1 MKYKKPKFWDSKQK
15 SFFAILLFPFSLLFL
30 LFSKIK
36 NIKPKTKF
44 SIPVVCIGNIYLGGT
59 GKTPVAMEIFK
70 ITQSLG
76 KKPGFVKKFYS
87 YLEDEINMLK
97 EIGATFV
104 YKNRIEAIN
113 VLIKNKYD
121 LAVLDD
127 GLQDPT
133 IKKDFSIVCFNSEQW
148 IGNGLLIPA
157 GPLREKLSSINAVD
171 CIIINGNKN
180 KEIEEQ
186 IFKYASGTTK
196 IFYSKYK
203 IINSEK
209 FKNKNLIAFAGI
221 GNPINF
227 FNLLNENNFKIYE
240 TISFPDHHYFLE
252 KEFNLLLQKAEKIN
266 GELITTEK
274 DYNRMS
280 NEQKKYCNFIKV
292 DLEIK
297 DKSELINL
305 IKNKI

>member
-227 FNLLNENNFKIYE
+227 FNLLNENKLNIVE
-240 TISFPDHHYFLE
+240 TVKFPDHHEYSE
-252 KEFNLLLQKAEKIN
+252 KELENLLNKAKKNNAI
-266 GELITTEK
+266 LLTTEK
-274 DYNRMS
+274 DYFRIS
-280 NEQKKYCNFIKV
+280 EIDKKNIKFLKIKV
-292 DLEIK
+292 EIDNKKKFIDEIK
-297 DKSELINL
+297 
-305 IKNKI
+305 KII

>member
-221 GNPINF
+221 GNPENF
-227 FNLLNENNFKIYE
+227 FNLLKKNKLNVIEEF
-240 TISFPDHHYFLE
+240 SFADHYKYTDRDLD
-252 KEFNLLLQKAEKIN
+252 KLLLSCKQKNAM
-266 GELITTEK
+266 LLTTEK
-274 DYNRMS
+274 DHLRLP
-280 NEQKKYCNFIKV
+280 KKYKKKINFVKLKVKIINKEKFIKY
-292 DLEIK
+292 IK
-297 DKSELINL
+297 KLI
-305 IKNKI
+305 